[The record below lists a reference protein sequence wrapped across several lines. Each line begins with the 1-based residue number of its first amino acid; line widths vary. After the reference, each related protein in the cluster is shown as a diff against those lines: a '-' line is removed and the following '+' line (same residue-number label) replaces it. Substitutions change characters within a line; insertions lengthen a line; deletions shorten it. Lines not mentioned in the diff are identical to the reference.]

1 MNDKNERE
9 AGLQPLDAILTEKQL
24 PNSALV
30 EASTEQLTHKQVQKG
45 RKGRK
50 LSPNIQKKIL
60 TALNALEKKQEGGQ
74 VYQMSDLFNYE
85 D

>member
-1 MNDKNERE
+1 MTDKNERE
-9 AGLQPLDAILTEKQL
+9 AGLQPLDAILTQKQL

-50 LSPNIQKKIL
+50 LSLNVQKKIL
-60 TALNALEKKQEGGQ
+60 SALNHLEKQQPEGR
-74 VYQMSDLFNYE
+74 VYLLSDLFNYVG
-85 D
+85 

>member
-1 MNDKNERE
+1 MNDKNDRE
-9 AGLQPLDAILTEKQL
+9 VGIQPLDAILNQKQL

-50 LSPNIQKKIL
+50 LSLNVQKKIL
-60 TALNALEKKQEGGQ
+60 TALNHLEKQQEGGQ
-74 VYQMSDLFNYE
+74 VYQLSDLFNYE
-85 D
+85 G